1 MLAHVN
7 VETQNFTPSFGEA
20 LPPALTSLVQRVSCS
35 VNYQCRTLF
44 YPTTHL
50 ITHISQLVI
59 YAYAKLL

>member
-7 VETQNFTPSFGEA
+7 VETQKFTRFGEA

-35 VNYQCRTLF
+35 VNYQCRNLF

-50 ITHISQLVI
+50 ITYIPQSVI
-59 YAYAKLL
+59 YAYAKL